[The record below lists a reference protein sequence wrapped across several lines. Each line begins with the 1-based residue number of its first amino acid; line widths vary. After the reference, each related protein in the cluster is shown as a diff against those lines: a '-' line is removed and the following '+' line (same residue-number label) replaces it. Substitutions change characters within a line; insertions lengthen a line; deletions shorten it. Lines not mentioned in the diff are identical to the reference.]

1 MRYGNGKS
9 CGLHPLGRRCSPLSS
24 HVFSKMGLLPPWLR
38 SLNGSAVR
46 PFSNVPSFATRPVP
60 VREEWKDRFSLT
72 PDDYLHG
79 VITVI
84 NEMVRT
90 DHSLLF
96 TEESEHIGRLVSF
109 GRECRHTRRLRS
121 TVKNIRLRQRGV
133 HRFHHG
139 TWALPPR
146 PKTHAVRLT

>member
-1 MRYGNGKS
+1 
-9 CGLHPLGRRCSPLSS
+9 
-24 HVFSKMGLLPPWLR
+24 MGLLPPWLR

-46 PFSNVPSFATRPVP
+46 PFSNGPPFATRVVP

-84 NEMVRT
+84 NETVRT

-96 TEESEHIGRLVSF
+96 TEESEHIGR
-109 GRECRHTRRLRS
+109 G
-121 TVKNIRLRQRGV
+121 G
-133 HRFHHG
+133 
-139 TWALPPR
+139 
-146 PKTHAVRLT
+146 